1 MFLVRL
7 CSSWCEAR
15 REEVLMTGGCASMTG
30 PERGASEPAPPLR
43 RRRPAGLPHRIT
55 NSSQVFEWLLVK
67 DITSSLAKA
76 LPGYLLPDTPS
87 NPPEL
92 PQARAPIPTQPP
104 HHPAPRPDHP
114 TAAPTPTNFYAHITV
129 APHRLHRPG
138 RPPPTP
144 DPTHSRMT
152 TTHPGSRMSTTHL
165 CIRPS
170 HGADLAVP
178 ETAGSTRRGHPVDMS
193 AVTLRSGRH
202 SPPP

>member
-1 MFLVRL
+1 MVRL

-76 LPGYLLPDTPS
+76 LPGSLLPDTPS

-92 PQARAPIPTQPP
+92 PQARAPHTHPTTPPPSPPPRPP
-104 HHPAPRPDHP
+104 HRRSHPHQLLR
-114 TAAPTPTNFYAHITV
+114 AHY
-129 APHRLHRPG
+129 G

-144 DPTHSRMT
+144 PTRTS
-152 TTHPGSRMSTTHL
+152 TTHPGSHPLPDDHHPPRIPDVHHPPLYPPLARRRPRSTGDRRFHKTWP
-165 CIRPS
+165 PS
-170 HGADLAVP
+170 
-178 ETAGSTRRGHPVDMS
+178 GHVS
-193 AVTLRSGRH
+193 SH
-202 SPPP
+202 PP